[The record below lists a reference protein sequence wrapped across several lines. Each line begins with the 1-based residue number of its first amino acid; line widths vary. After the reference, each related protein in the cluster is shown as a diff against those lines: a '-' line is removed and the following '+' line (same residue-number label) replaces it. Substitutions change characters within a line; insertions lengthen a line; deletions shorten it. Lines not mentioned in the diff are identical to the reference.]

1 MQPTEVALQVMAGI
15 KDPFQSLA
23 KAPSVPRLLRCAQ
36 RSALLQL
43 LFFENPFFA
52 QGDSQQSCQT
62 VLFLLFFPSL
72 NPVFD

>member
-1 MQPTEVALQVMAGI
+1 MAGV

-36 RSALLQL
+36 RSALLQPL
-43 LFFENPFFA
+43 GFENPFFA

-62 VLFLLFFPSL
+62 VLFLFGNIIIVFFYFFPSL
-72 NPVFD
+72 KPVFD